1 MAPKTKDAQ
10 GPVEKRDVGMGRVT
24 PLTDLEAR
32 VKLLAEYGVKYYK
45 DGILE
50 LHLEGRPGKRP
61 ADALEGFKV

>member
-1 MAPKTKDAQ
+1 
-10 GPVEKRDVGMGRVT
+10 MGRVT